1 MDNSKIF
8 EKYELNNKITVPNRL
23 VIPPLTIMLS
33 NPDGTINDIEKEYL
47 KVRAKDI
54 GMYILGA
61 EAINQ
66 EGIAFLNQPRIYSEK
81 DIPSNQERAKIIKEQ
96 GCLAIN
102 QIHHGGGLANKQY
115 SGLSPAAPS
124 AEIANL
130 ALKEKG
136 MYKEENKVRELTDEE
151 IKKTIDDFAYATEL
165 SIKSGYDGIEIH
177 GANNYLIQQ
186 FYSPFTNRRTDDWGG
201 SLEKR
206 MSYPLKVLDACLKV
220 REKFNRPDFIIGYRL
235 SPEEPF
241 EPGITMT
248 ETIALVKELIKKSY
262 SIYSCFSKGL
272 FQKDK
277 KRRRPRNRKIKSH
290 S

>member
-1 MDNSKIF
+1 MVDNSKIF

-136 MYKEENKVRELTDEE
+136 MYKEENKVR
-151 IKKTIDDFAYATEL
+151 
-165 SIKSGYDGIEIH
+165 
-177 GANNYLIQQ
+177 
-186 FYSPFTNRRTDDWGG
+186 
-201 SLEKR
+201 
-206 MSYPLKVLDACLKV
+206 
-220 REKFNRPDFIIGYRL
+220 
-235 SPEEPF
+235 
-241 EPGITMT
+241 
-248 ETIALVKELIKKSY
+248 
-262 SIYSCFSKGL
+262 
-272 FQKDK
+272 
-277 KRRRPRNRKIKSH
+277 
-290 S
+290 

>member
-1 MDNSKIF
+1 M
-8 EKYELNNKITVPNRL
+8 
-23 VIPPLTIMLS
+23 
-33 NPDGTINDIEKEYL
+33 
-47 KVRAKDI
+47 
-54 GMYILGA
+54 
-61 EAINQ
+61 
-66 EGIAFLNQPRIYSEK
+66 
-81 DIPSNQERAKIIKEQ
+81 
-96 GCLAIN
+96 
-102 QIHHGGGLANKQY
+102 
-115 SGLSPAAPS
+115 APS

-136 MYKEENKVRELTDEE
+136 MYKEENKVREFTDEE

-165 SIKSGYDGIEIH
+165 SIKSGYDGVEIH

-206 MSYPLKVLDACLKV
+206 MSYPLKVVDACLKV

-248 ETIALVKELIKKSY
+248 ETIALVKELVKRPIQYIHVS
-262 SIYSCFSKGL
+262 
-272 FQKDK
+272 QKDYFRK
-277 KRRRPRNRKIKSH
+277 TRRGEGAGIERLKVIHEITKDKVALIGVGGLKTQQNFTDAINS
-290 S
+290 